1 VLSVARPQLD
11 KSRCASSSRNDA
23 IIDHVEPPHEHPNK
37 RRGANAK
44 YLEKA
49 ISRWGGKRKRTTQ
62 DDAFGNNVKRTR
74 DENDATGVT
83 TKQEMFEDRF
93 AELAAFTTKHGHCN
107 PSITP
112 SSEYDSLRDWCNG
125 VRYVYKEN
133 MQQRKTTI
141 MGTLSHDQIR
151 RLEELGFE
159 WNKNK
164 SFEDWF
170 GELAA
175 FKTKHGHCTPPSTRT
190 DTHTEYGSLGRWCC
204 SVRHSHKYIQEG
216 KSKRRPLSQ
225 DQIGRLDALGFVWNK
240 IKKFDDW
247 FTELVTFKE
256 KYGHCDLPK
265 ASPSPYRSLGQ
276 WCYCLRYHYKQIREG
291 KTPQRPLTQDQVH
304 RLGML
309 GFKWIK

>member
-1 VLSVARPQLD
+1 MVTFFSTMPDPSDDTNYVSSFPGGATSALLVQQSYHVGKKDETNNGGGDCSHDWSCSFKCCNCFNIRTKSTSSLRPECLHRFCNTCSDNEDIIRLLKLDQCPACQKDLDETLSEVLSVARPQLD

-23 IIDHVEPPHEHPNK
+23 IIDHVEPPYEHTNK

-62 DDAFGNNVKRTR
+62 DDDFGNNVKRTR
-74 DENDATGVT
+74 DENDAAGVP

-112 SSEYDSLRDWCNG
+112 SSEYDSLREWCNG
-125 VRYVYKEN
+125 VRYVYNEN

-159 WNKNK
+159 WNKNTL
-164 SFEDWF
+164 FED
-170 GELAA
+170 
-175 FKTKHGHCTPPSTRT
+175 
-190 DTHTEYGSLGRWCC
+190 
-204 SVRHSHKYIQEG
+204 
-216 KSKRRPLSQ
+216 
-225 DQIGRLDALGFVWNK
+225 
-240 IKKFDDW
+240 
-247 FTELVTFKE
+247 
-256 KYGHCDLPK
+256 
-265 ASPSPYRSLGQ
+265 
-276 WCYCLRYHYKQIREG
+276 
-291 KTPQRPLTQDQVH
+291 
-304 RLGML
+304 
-309 GFKWIK
+309 